1 LLSSILNY
9 FRCSWTDKLLLLY
22 IFILLAI
29 VRLLLL
35 LVPFRYITVW
45 LGKYMKESPFIDEN
59 ENTFINRV
67 GWAIQIVSRYTPWE
81 SKCLVQAITGKIL
94 LRHRRLQNTMYLGVA
109 KDKGDQMIA
118 HAWLRSGNKLVT
130 GGRNSSMFTV
140 VAKFADIGGNSGT

>member
-1 LLSSILNY
+1 MLRFIIKY

-22 IFILLAI
+22 IVILLAI

-45 LGKYMKESPFIDEN
+45 LGKHMEESPYIDEN

-67 GWAIQIVSRYTPWE
+67 GWAIQVVSKYTPWE

-94 LRHRRLQNTMYLGVA
+94 LRHKRLQNTMYLGVA
-109 KDKGDQMIA
+109 KDREEQMIA

-130 GGRNSSMFTV
+130 GGCNSSMFTV
-140 VAKFADIGGNSGT
+140 VAKFADLGNNRGL

>member
-1 LLSSILNY
+1 LLRLSLKY
-9 FRCSWTDKLLLLY
+9 LRCSRTDKLLLLY

-45 LGKYMKESPFIDEN
+45 LGKYMKESPYIDG
-59 ENTFINRV
+59 TQDIFINRV
-67 GWAIQIVSRYTPWE
+67 GWAIQVVSKYTPWE
-81 SKCLVQAITGKIL
+81 SKCLVQAITAKIV
-94 LRHRRLQNTMYLGVA
+94 LRHKRLQNTMYLGVA
-109 KDKGDQMIA
+109 KDREEQMIA

-140 VAKFADIGGNSGT
+140 VAKFADLGRNSGT

>member
-1 LLSSILNY
+1 LLRFIIKY

-22 IFILLAI
+22 IVILLAI

-45 LGKYMKESPFIDEN
+45 LGKHMEESPYIDEN

-67 GWAIQIVSRYTPWE
+67 GWAIQVVSKYTPWE

-94 LRHRRLQNTMYLGVA
+94 LRHKRLQNTMYLGVA
-109 KDKGDQMIA
+109 KDREEQMIA

-130 GGRNSSMFTV
+130 GGCNSSMFTV
-140 VAKFADIGGNSGT
+140 VAKFADLGNNRGL

>member
-1 LLSSILNY
+1 
-9 FRCSWTDKLLLLY
+9 
-22 IFILLAI
+22 
-29 VRLLLL
+29 
-35 LVPFRYITVW
+35 
-45 LGKYMKESPFIDEN
+45 MKESPFIDEN

>member
-1 LLSSILNY
+1 MRRLILKY

-29 VRLLLL
+29 VKVLLL

-67 GWAIQIVSRYTPWE
+67 GWAIQIASRYTPWE

-94 LRHRRLQNTMYLGVA
+94 LRHRRLHNTMYLGVA
-109 KDKGDQMIA
+109 KDGGDQMIA
-118 HAWLRSGNKLVT
+118 HAWLRAGNKLVT